1 MEAHKESGAREKGHS
16 CTAANSSR
24 ETGFD
29 RDLFVEEMKVFSDNP
44 SQSNYGVERLQ
55 L

>member
-1 MEAHKESGAREKGHS
+1 MEAHIESGELEEGHS

-29 RDLFVEEMKVFSDNP
+29 RDLFVEEMKNLF
-44 SQSNYGVERLQ
+44 
-55 L
+55 